1 MNQGFSNYFC
11 LMIEGSGPGS
21 IPLTSG
27 SGSGYGSE
35 RPKNMWI
42 LWIRFRIHI
51 RIREAQKH
59 VDPERYSSQPIAY
72 KPSIV
77 CSMDQ
82 ITNRIQC

>member
-1 MNQGFSNYFC
+1 MNKRFSNYFC

-27 SGSGYGSE
+27 SGFGSE

-42 LWIRFRIHI
+42 LWIRIHI
-51 RIREAQKH
+51 RIWEDQKH
-59 VDPERYSSQPIAY
+59 VDPERYSSQPVAY
-72 KPSIV
+72 KPFIV

-82 ITNRIQC
+82 ISNRLQC